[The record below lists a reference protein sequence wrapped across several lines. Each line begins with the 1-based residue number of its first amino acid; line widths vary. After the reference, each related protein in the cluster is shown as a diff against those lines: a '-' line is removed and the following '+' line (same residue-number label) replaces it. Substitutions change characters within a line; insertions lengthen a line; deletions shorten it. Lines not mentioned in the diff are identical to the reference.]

1 MGAAAGEAGEAGQV
15 GVVLLRDVCARFQ
28 EACRR
33 ADEAGGAAPPHPL
46 APRSAGVGKVFPWE
60 P

>member
-15 GVVLLRDVCARFQ
+15 GVALLRDVCARFQ

-33 ADEAGGAAPPHPL
+33 ADEAGGAAPPTHSP
-46 APRSAGVGKVFPWE
+46 PW
-60 P
+60 PVDVLPY